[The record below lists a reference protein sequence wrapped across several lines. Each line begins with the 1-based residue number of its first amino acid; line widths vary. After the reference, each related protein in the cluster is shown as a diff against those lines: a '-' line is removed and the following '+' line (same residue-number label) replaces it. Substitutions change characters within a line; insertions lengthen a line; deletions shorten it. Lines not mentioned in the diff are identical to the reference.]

1 MINSCVVLSDND
13 STYQYLQKA
22 LSRLN
27 HFKIDGYASN
37 EEEAFGLLFE
47 NVPQVIFYEVSK
59 AFPWTLL
66 SDLHRYFKDIP
77 SVIVI
82 APISEMAMALD
93 FGAVGFI
100 SNIIDPIQIQKTLMR
115 WHRNKEILQ
124 LSKNIS
130 ENQINS
136 TSISSEHLNQFQL
149 HLQDLQLNFLQF
161 QQKIDQF
168 FQKPN
173 NQFPIEKFSKEWLGK
188 LEELQQNITTNLL
201 LGINNSKAYEDNP
214 AIICVK
220 SYGDYKF
227 VELNQILFLKA
238 DNNSTDITMKS
249 GEVITAFKTLKYFM
263 EMLPDYFHR
272 IHNSY
277 IVNMYQIG
285 RIHLG
290 NSVIFMKESKLQIP
304 FSKSYKEKVEALIQ
318 LIVGETDTIQTSEDS
333 DSFLED

>member
-1 MINSCVVLSDND
+1 MINSCVVLSEND

-37 EEEAFGLLFE
+37 EDEAFGLLFE
-47 NVPQVIFYEVSK
+47 SVPQIIFYEVSK

-77 SVIVI
+77 SVIII
-82 APISEMAMALD
+82 APVSEMSMALD

-124 LSKNIS
+124 LSCNIPDNTNNSTTSSS
-130 ENQINS
+130 ENITKLQI
-136 TSISSEHLNQFQL
+136 Q
-149 HLQDLQLNFLQF
+149 LQDLQLNFLQF
-161 QQKIDQF
+161 QQKIEQLI
-168 FQKPN
+168 QKPN
-173 NQFPIEKFSKEWLGK
+173 NQANLDKFSKEWLSK
-188 LEELQQNITTNLL
+188 LDDLEQSIVSNLLPALSVSKSLEEK
-201 LGINNSKAYEDNP
+201 SE
-214 AIICVK
+214 IICVK

-263 EMLPDYFHR
+263 ELLPDYFHR

-277 IVNMYQIG
+277 IVNMHQIG

-290 NSVIFMKESKLQIP
+290 NSVIFLKENKMQIP
-304 FSKSYKEKVEALIQ
+304 FSKSYKEKVEALIN
-318 LIVGETDTIQTSEDS
+318 LIVGEVDSIQTSEDTEP
-333 DSFLED
+333 FLED